1 MDCRGQCKK
10 VKKAEREDTD
20 YKKVHVKLRK
30 SREKIIRGKE
40 NWERIE
46 HGGKYRKGMKN
57 EKEQGRTG
65 HCSKDQ
71 ERTEKIRRTGI
82 IGKNRKG
89 QESDSEKKT
98 VLKSRE

>member
-1 MDCRGQCKK
+1 
-10 VKKAEREDTD
+10 
-20 YKKVHVKLRK
+20 L
-30 SREKIIRGKE
+30 
-40 NWERIE
+40 ERIE

-65 HCSKDQ
+65 HSSKDQ
-71 ERTEKIRRTGI
+71 ERTEKIRRI

-98 VLKSRE
+98 VFKKQRVG